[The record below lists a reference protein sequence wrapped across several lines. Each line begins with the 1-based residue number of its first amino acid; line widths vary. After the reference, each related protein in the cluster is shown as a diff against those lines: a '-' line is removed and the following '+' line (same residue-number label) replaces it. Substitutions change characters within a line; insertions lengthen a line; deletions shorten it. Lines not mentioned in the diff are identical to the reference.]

1 MLEFLLLISL
11 SLVGVFIVAGL
22 FILVYEK
29 LTARDQ
35 ATKALNE
42 AIKKQKQC

>member
-42 AIKKQKQC
+42 ALENRENK